1 MGQTRFS
8 YRQLSPNYQQFGGV
22 TKKNPATPCIDH
34 IKAALIQPTNRRRSP
49 FIREPTTILC
59 YQIKKKSSEQKRK

>member
-22 TKKNPATPCIDH
+22 TKKKSSNAMH
-34 IKAALIQPTNRRRSP
+34 RSHQSCVNSADKSP
-49 FIREPTTILC
+49 SLSFHQRTDNNSLLSN
-59 YQIKKKSSEQKRK
+59 QKKK